1 MTEEVHEEN
10 APELEESETLETVIE
25 EPETPPSAEAPSAGA
40 PSEEVT
46 LEEKLQQLEAQ
57 LAEAEQKAAEYLDGL
72 QRSQASFANYRKRNE
87 SEQVSWRSVANAALL
102 SRLLPVLDDFERAF
116 QALPKEFE
124 GNPWLSGIT
133 LIQRKVAGI
142 LEAENVKPIE
152 LEPGDVFDPLYHQA
166 VLYQEVPGFEDGQI
180 VAEVERGYILGERV
194 LRPSSVVVAKVPPRA
209 PEPEPEPEEEGVDAE
224 VIEDESAC
232 CNDESAECLIP
243 ETEQEDDC
251 CCGDD
256 ESCNCQD
263 PA

>member
-10 APELEESETLETVIE
+10 TPELEEGEMLETVTE
-25 EPETPPSAEAPSAGA
+25 ELETPVEETPPSAES
-40 PSEEVT
+40 S

-57 LAEAEQKAAEYLDGL
+57 LAEAEQQAAEHLDSL
-72 QRSQASFANYRKRNE
+72 QRSQASFANYRKRTE
-87 SEQVSWRSVANAALL
+87 AEQVSWRSVANAALL

-116 QALPKEFE
+116 QALPKDLE
-124 GNPWLSGIT
+124 GNPWLHGIT
-133 LIQRKVAGI
+133 LIRRKIAGI

-152 LEPGDVFDPLYHQA
+152 LQPGDTFDPLYHQA

-194 LRPSSVVVAKVPPRA
+194 LRPSSVVVAKAPPRA
-209 PEPEPEPEEEGVDAE
+209 PEPEPEVEVVDAE
-224 VIEDESAC
+224 VVEDETGC
-232 CNDESAECLIP
+232 CDDESAECLIP
-243 ETEQEDDC
+243 ETEQEDAC

-256 ESCNCQD
+256 ESCDCQD